1 MFGFLNF
8 HKPLDCTSHDCVAQI
23 RRLLHTKKVGH
34 GGTLD
39 PAASGVLPLAIGQAT
54 RLLPY
59 LPEDKAYRG
68 RIRFGIKT
76 TTDDLQG
83 EVLESHS
90 AKHLKLRDVEVLLPE
105 FLGKITQIP
114 PRYSAIQVQGKRLYD
129 LARSGENF
137 EVPSRQ
143 VEIFNLKILDW
154 QTEPYPELELE
165 IECGAGTYIRSLA
178 RDWGDRLG
186 VGGTLARLVR
196 TRSSGFNLEESLTLA
211 DFSAQYD
218 RGELSLIDPT
228 IALRK
233 MPKIQLEASEILPWS
248 QGKKLYR
255 PVQENELVFLS
266 QQDTSQKDKNRAIV
280 DEPSIP
286 NAPPKSGIR
295 VAVFDHYDRFL
306 GIAQYTSLEPDEIPP
321 IIHEINPSS
330 LENLSEFQ
338 LPQDSLKNRS
348 LYSLLAPKIVFP
360 VPY

>member
-8 HKPLDCTSHDCVAQI
+8 HKPLDCTSHDCVARI

-59 LPEDKAYRG
+59 LPEEKAYRG

-90 AKHLKLRDVEVLLPE
+90 AEHLTLRDLETLLPE

-143 VEIFNLKILDW
+143 VEIFSLKLLDW
-154 QTEPYPELELE
+154 QTYPYPELELD

-186 VGGTLARLVR
+186 VGATLAGLVR
-196 TRSSGFNLEESLTLA
+196 TRSSGFDLDKSLTLEEI
-211 DFSAQYD
+211 SALYEG
-218 RGELSLIDPT
+218 GELSLIEPA
-228 IALRK
+228 IALKK
-233 MPKIQLEASEILPWS
+233 MPKIQLEARELLSWS
-248 QGKKLYR
+248 QGKKLCR
-255 PVQENELVFLS
+255 PVQEKELILLS
-266 QQDTSQKDKNRAIV
+266 QQDTNRAIAGEPPIL
-280 DEPSIP
+280 DEPE
-286 NAPPKSGIR
+286 KTGIR
-295 VAVFDHYDRFL
+295 VAVYDHYDRFL
-306 GIAQYTSLEPDEIPP
+306 GIAQYTLLEPDEIPA
-321 IIHEINPSS
+321 IHETDPSG
-330 LENLSEFQ
+330 LEDLSESQF
-338 LPQDSLKNRS
+338 PQDSSKTRS
-348 LYSLLAPKIVFP
+348 LYYRLAPKIVFP
-360 VPY
+360 VP

>member
-8 HKPLDCTSHDCVAQI
+8 HKPLDCTSHDCVARI

-54 RLLPY
+54 RLLSY
-59 LPEDKAYRG
+59 LPEEKAYRG

-90 AKHLKLRDVEVLLPE
+90 AEHLTLRDLEALLPE

-143 VEIFNLKILDW
+143 VEIFSLKILDW
-154 QTEPYPELELE
+154 QTYPYPELELD

-186 VGGTLARLVR
+186 VGATLAGLVR
-196 TRSSGFNLEESLTLA
+196 TRSSGFELEESLTLEEI
-211 DFSAQYD
+211 SAQYD
-218 RGELSLIDPT
+218 RGELSLIEPA
-228 IALRK
+228 IALKK
-233 MPKIQLEASEILPWS
+233 MPKIPLQPGEILPWS
-248 QGKKLYR
+248 QGKKLCR
-255 PVQENELVFLS
+255 PVQETELILLS
-266 QQDTSQKDKNRAIV
+266 QQDTNRAI
-280 DEPSIP
+280 DAREKTGSP
-286 NAPPKSGIR
+286 
-295 VAVFDHYDRFL
+295 VAIYDNYDRFL
-306 GIAQYTSLEPDEIPP
+306 GIAQYTLLEPDEIPA
-321 IIHEINPSS
+321 IHETDPSG
-330 LENLSEFQ
+330 LEDLSESQFS
-338 LPQDSLKNRS
+338 QDSSKTRS
-348 LYSLLAPKIVFP
+348 LYYRLAPKIVFP
-360 VPY
+360 VPYGAG

>member
-83 EVLESHS
+83 AVLESHS
-90 AKHLKLRDVEVLLPE
+90 AEHLKLRDVEVLLPE

-233 MPKIQLEASEILPWS
+233 MPKIQLEANEILPWS

-255 PVQENELVFLS
+255 PVQENELIFLR
-266 QQDTSQKDKNRAIV
+266 QQDTSQQDKNRAIV

-286 NAPPKSGIR
+286 NAPAKSGIR

-306 GIAQYTSLEPDEIPP
+306 GIAQYTTLEPDEIP
-321 IIHEINPSS
+321 IIHEINPPI

-338 LPQDSLKNRS
+338 LPQDSLNNPS
-348 LYSLLAPKIVFP
+348 VYSLAPKIVFP